1 MIPAPDSPPPSPPS
15 KVDHE
20 ALLLAARQLAAL
32 LHSAEWKAQML
43 PKIGEAALQ
52 ARTLATVLT
61 APDADTLAREQQRVQ
76 ALHEL
81 RTGLEKELADKVQ
94 FLAARGALPDEL
106 RRFYTPPAEPNT
118 AAALF
123 VDEPFMD
130 PFGGGGVGDITP
142 KA

>member
-1 MIPAPDSPPPSPPS
+1 
-15 KVDHE
+15 VDHE

-32 LHSAEWKAQML
+32 LHSAEWKSHML

-52 ARTLATVLT
+52 ARTLATMLT
-61 APDADTLAREQQRVQ
+61 APDVETLARDQQRVQ

-94 FLAARGALPDEL
+94 FLASRGALPEEL
-106 RRFYTPPAEPNT
+106 RRFYTPLAEPNT

-123 VDEPFMD
+123 ADDPFID
-130 PFGGGGVGDITP
+130 PFGGGGVGDVTQ